1 MIFRDKILRL
11 YQQTGIWFLLSTFF
25 ILFSCQNL
33 PKKNSQ
39 QIIPPNSGQL
49 SPSETNQ
56 SQPRP
61 PSSYQPSSAQQLTTE
76 GESWNGSFSPD
87 GRKIIFLSEKR
98 IGHSQSQVYEL
109 SLSLSRQRRVTFHDG
124 DNASP
129 RFDSSG
135 KYILYASTT
144 DEIKED
150 PVFIQKS
157 LSELSSPHSTK
168 TVESSLASRSFIP
181 LFNAPLEIYR
191 STNFGNQIERL
202 TTSKKY
208 DSEGSYHPSHPSI
221 LFTSLRS
228 GQAKLHLMSID
239 GKSVRTLSK
248 QNFIEA
254 EGQFHPSGHRIV
266 FVRYAPDMKSSQLI
280 SLDIQKGEE
289 FALTEGAG
297 VHLSP
302 MWHPDG
308 QKIVFSSN
316 AEDENNFELYS
327 INGDGSCRQRLTYS
341 LGDDSLPAFS
351 PDGKSIVFSS
361 TRTGTKQLYLM
372 DFRPPSTCPT
382 SGQ

>member
-1 MIFRDKILRL
+1 MRL
-11 YQQTGIWFLLSTFF
+11 YQQTGIWFLFFTFF

-33 PKKNSQ
+33 PKNNSQ
-39 QIIPPNSGQL
+39 QKVPSNSSQL
-49 SPSETNQ
+49 SPSDTKQ

-61 PSSYQPSSAQQLTTE
+61 PSNYQPSSPQQLTTE
-76 GESWNGSFSPD
+76 GENWNGSFSPD
-87 GRKIIFLSEKR
+87 GRKIIFLSERR

-109 SLSLSRQRRVTFHDG
+109 NLSLSRQRRVTFHDG

-129 RFDSSG
+129 RYDSSG

-157 LSELSSPHSTK
+157 LSELSPRHSTK
-168 TVESSLASRSFIP
+168 TVGSSSDSLSFVP
-181 LFNAPLEIYR
+181 LFNAPFEIYR
-191 STNFGNQIERL
+191 STSFGNQIERL

-228 GQAKLHLMSID
+228 GQPKLHLMSVD
-239 GKSVRTLSK
+239 GKSVRTLSR
-248 QNFIEA
+248 QNFIEM
-254 EGQFHPSGHRIV
+254 EGQFHPSGHKIV
-266 FVRYAPDMKSSQLI
+266 FVRYSPDMKSSHLI
-280 SLDIQKGEE
+280 SLDTQKGEE

-316 AEDENNFELYS
+316 GEDANNFELYS

-341 LGDDSLPAFS
+341 LGDDSFPAFS

>member
-1 MIFRDKILRL
+1 MRFRDKILRL
-11 YQQTGIWFLLSTFF
+11 YQQTGIWFLFSSFF
-25 ILFSCQNL
+25 ILFSCQNF

-39 QIIPPNSGQL
+39 QINPQNSGPL
-49 SPSETNQ
+49 PPSGASQ
-56 SQPRP
+56 SQLRP
-61 PSSYQPSSAQQLTTE
+61 PSNYQPSTAQQLTTE
-76 GESWNGSFSPD
+76 GENWNGSFSPD

-109 SLSLSRQRRVTFHDG
+109 NLPLSRQRRVTFHDG
-124 DNASP
+124 DDASP

-135 KYILYASTT
+135 RYILYSSAT

-157 LSELSSPHSTK
+157 LSELGSPRPTK
-168 TVESSLASRSFIP
+168 TVASNSASRSIVP
-181 LFNAPLEIYR
+181 LFDAPLEIYR

-228 GQAKLHLMSID
+228 GQARLHLMNTD
-239 GKSVRTLSK
+239 GKSVRTLSRL
-248 QNFIEA
+248 NFIET
-254 EGQFHPSGHRIV
+254 EGQFHPSGHHIV
-266 FVRYAPDMKSSQLI
+266 FVRYPPDMKSSQLI

-289 FALTEGAG
+289 FALTDGAG

-302 MWHPDG
+302 RWHPDG
-308 QKIVFSSN
+308 QRIVFSSN
-316 AEDENNFELYS
+316 GDDENNFELYS
-327 INGDGSCRQRLTYS
+327 INRDGSCRQRLTYS